1 MRVISLKHWTWELT
15 YIDMTETAEYMRKF
29 WIWVNFCLK
38 KRGERL
44 LLWTIEHVH
53 VWTNENYPTLNFFFQ
68 PKIKTYP
75 EITHDST
82 ETMTVQN
89 RSVTR
94 HVIRYTFTL
103 NVISPKCWTWEH
115 VTDCPDDDTA
125 GKDDQSQREIGRRYR
140 REETEQRYAILEY
153 AICMTTLRIV
163 KTIFGK
169 GRVHVLEYAICMTTL
184 CIVKTIFRTRSVH
197 VLEPAI
203 CMSTLRIEKT
213 TFRHVVQRFWNA

>member
-1 MRVISLKHWTWELT
+1 
-15 YIDMTETAEYMRKF
+15 MRKF
-29 WIWVNFCLK
+29 WIWVNFWLK
-38 KRGERL
+38 KKKKAESDYCYERYNMWTYERMKTIQL
-44 LLWTIEHVH
+44 LI
-53 VWTNENYPTLNFFFQ
+53 FFQ

-103 NVISPKCWTWEH
+103 NVIFPKCWTWEH

-153 AICMTTLRIV
+153 AICMTTLRI
-163 KTIFGK
+163 
-169 GRVHVLEYAICMTTL
+169 
-184 CIVKTIFRTRSVH
+184 
-197 VLEPAI
+197 
-203 CMSTLRIEKT
+203 EKT
-213 TFRHVVQRFWNA
+213 TFRHVV